1 MNNSSEQAFEESH
14 NDIEEGKI
22 KNKLYNILKD
32 NSDKNAN
39 EINCLN
45 KILENSLAVD
55 KIESYLKCNFLDD
68 CQCKLNFVS
77 EEFKVKKEKNKYYFA
92 CFEDKKKK
100 RKNHRNNI
108 K

>member
-1 MNNSSEQAFEESH
+1 MSNAEQMYEER
-14 NDIEEGKI
+14 NIEEGKI
-22 KNKLYNILKD
+22 RNKLFSILKN
-32 NSDKNAN
+32 NSDKNEN

-55 KIESYLKCNFLDD
+55 KIESYLKYDFLDD
-68 CQCKLNFVS
+68 CQYKLNFMS

-100 RKNHRNNI
+100 RRIHRNNI

>member
-1 MNNSSEQAFEESH
+1 MQDFSEQIFEEKK
-14 NDIEEGKI
+14 IEEGKI
-22 KNKLYNILKD
+22 KNKLNSILK
-32 NSDKNAN
+32 NYSDKNTK

-55 KIESYLKCNFLDD
+55 KIESYLKYDFFDD
-68 CQCKLNFVS
+68 CQYKLNFMS

-100 RKNHRNNI
+100 RRFHRNNI